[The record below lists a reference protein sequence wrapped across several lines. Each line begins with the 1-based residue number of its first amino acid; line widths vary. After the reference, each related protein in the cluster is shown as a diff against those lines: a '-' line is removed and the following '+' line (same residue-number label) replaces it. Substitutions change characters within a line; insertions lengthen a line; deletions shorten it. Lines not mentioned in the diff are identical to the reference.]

1 MKKKLIIEI
10 HKGMISRMVS
20 NVKFDDVIVV
30 DKDLQDNGNKF
41 IYDEDIEFYPYDEL
55 YTVYATDCTRDEEI
69 MYELK
74 NLHI

>member
-10 HKGMISRMVS
+10 HKGMISRMAS
-20 NVKFDDVIVV
+20 NIKFDDVIVV